1 MKLAQMHSETKLND
15 LICVAAVTQ
24 CGSLSAAARQLGVN
38 HATVFRRIVQLEKH
52 LGVRLFDRTAGRYVA
67 TPAGEELA
75 AAGAAMQ
82 ATAEQSLL
90 KVAGRDLRPS
100 GPVRITT
107 TDSIAKVLLNPAIA
121 RCRAR
126 FPHIALHV
134 IIDNAMF
141 NLSKRDADIAVRA
154 SAKPPEHLIGK
165 RIATVGFA
173 IYGAKSYL
181 KRRAS
186 TDLAEH
192 DWIALGESQERHN
205 TVQWLAK
212 IKPLVAVAYR
222 MDGFAAICQACSDG
236 LGLALLP
243 CFLGD
248 STPSLRR
255 MTPPDPGLGSE
266 LWLLV
271 HPDLRDTARVKVVY
285 QLLNEELTAHALRIS
300 GLV

>member
-1 MKLAQMHSETKLND
+1 MHSETNLND
-15 LICVAAVTQ
+15 LIFVATVTQ
-24 CGSLSAAARQLGVN
+24 SGSLSAAARQLGVN
-38 HATVFRRIVQLEKH
+38 HATVFRRIVQLEKN
-52 LGVRLFDRTAGRYVA
+52 LGVRLFDRTSGRYVP

-107 TDSIAKVLLNPAIA
+107 TDSVAKVLLNRAIA

-126 FPHIALHV
+126 FPHITLHV

-154 SAKPPEHLIGK
+154 SAKPPDHLIGK
-165 RIATVGFA
+165 RIASVGFA
-173 IYGAKSYL
+173 IYVAKSYV
-181 KRRAS
+181 KRSPS
-186 TDLAEH
+186 TELADH
-192 DWIALGESQERHN
+192 DWIALGESQERHI

-212 IKPLVAVAYR
+212 IKPLAEVAYR

-248 STPSLRR
+248 STPALRR
-255 MTPPDPGLGSE
+255 MTSPDPPVGSE

-285 QLLNEELTAHALRIS
+285 QLLNEELALQASQIS
-300 GLV
+300 GLA